1 MKLIFFYFD
10 YWLMHKIKKP
20 PMMNRIIYYSQYRT
34 LYKLHL
40 PLKEDTGEERKIYDH
55 ILEIT

>member
-1 MKLIFFYFD
+1 
-10 YWLMHKIKKP
+10 MHKIKKP
-20 PMMNRIIYYSQYRT
+20 PMMNRIIYCSQYRT

-40 PLKEDTGEERKIYDH
+40 LLKKDTGEERKIYYH